1 MNTAKG
7 ASNLNHKKIHESA
20 EDYLETILVLEKK
33 KGSVRA
39 VDIASEMNFSRPS
52 VSVAMKHFRESGLI
66 TVSKDGHIT
75 LTGEG
80 RTLAVATY
88 ERHKLL
94 TSLLISIGV
103 DEDTA
108 KKDACG
114 IEHHI
119 SEITFAKLTQLAKRL
134 DTEGSEK

>member
-1 MNTAKG
+1 M
-7 ASNLNHKKIHESA
+7 SHKKIHESA

-33 KGSVRA
+33 NGSVRS

-52 VSVAMKHFRESGLI
+52 VSVAMKHFREDGLI

-75 LTGEG
+75 LTEKG
-80 RTLAVATY
+80 RALAIATY

-94 TSLLISIGV
+94 TSLLIGIGV
-103 DEDTA
+103 DEETA

-119 SEITFAKLTQLAKRL
+119 SEITFVKLTELAKRL
-134 DTEGSEK
+134 DSEKTDK